1 MSNMDDLN
9 KFASI
14 YAQEAEELLCE
25 IEETVLVIEE
35 SPDDAEAV
43 NRLFR
48 AFHTIKGS
56 GAMFGF
62 NNVAEFTHHVE
73 TALDRVRAGA
83 LKISKELIDLILKS
97 KDHIHSII
105 AYSQTGRPADPEK
118 GDSIIKGLTRLLQ
131 GDKRPAADPPQKEI
145 PFEEEGAREKPETIY
160 RIRFT
165 PDREIFASGADPSL
179 LLEELNGLGECKI
192 IPMLKDIPTL
202 YELDPEKC
210 YLAWDIILTTCRD
223 TNAIKDIFIFVEDKC
238 RIIIDAICK
247 CDENCDAAATK
258 KLGEILVER
267 NDVSL
272 HELNEALRKQK
283 RIGELLVESRLVDK
297 QTVESALSEQQHIN
311 NIRERHHEEGRT
323 LSIRVSA
330 EKLDMLMDLVGELVT
345 TQARLSQFSMNQ
357 ENQELVSIA
366 EEVER
371 LTSELRDNAMSIRMM
386 PVGTTF
392 NNFKRLVR
400 DLSAELGKEIE
411 LKIEGAETELD
422 KTVIERLGDPLM
434 HLIRNSID
442 HGIETPEKRVEAGKP
457 GKGTILLK
465 AEHKGAY
472 VVITVKDDGEG
483 LKVEAIKEKAME
495 KGLISKDDD
504 ITEKEVFDL
513 IFAPGFSTAG
523 TVSNVSGRGVGMDVV
538 KKTVDA
544 LRGTITIKS
553 EKSSGSSI
561 MIKLPLT
568 LAIVEG
574 LLVKV
579 GDNQFVLPLSA
590 VEECVELS
598 RADTHK
604 NNGRNIANIRGEIVP
619 YIRLRSEFEIQG
631 EPPALEQI
639 VVTSLNGSRV
649 GFVVDKVIGEHQTV
663 IKNLGK
669 LFRDINGVSGASILG
684 DGRVALIIDVR
695 KLVEDVET
703 IDCKMHNYN

>member
-1 MSNMDDLN
+1 MDDQN

-14 YAQEAEELLCE
+14 YAQEAEELLRE
-25 IEETVLVIEE
+25 IEETVLLIEE
-35 SPDDAEAV
+35 TPDDAEAV
-43 NRLFR
+43 NSLFR

-62 NNVAEFTHHVE
+62 NDVAEFTHHVE

-83 LKISKELIDLILKS
+83 LPISKELIDLILKS

-105 AYSQTGRPADPEK
+105 SCKQTGGQADRET
-118 GDSIIKGLTRLLQ
+118 GDSIIPNLHKLLH
-131 GDKRPAADPPQKEI
+131 GVKIPANDPCP
-145 PFEEEGAREKPETIY
+145 EKMPLDFKNAGENPETTY

-165 PDREIFASGADPSL
+165 PDREIFASGTDPSL
-179 LLEELNGLGECKI
+179 LLEELNDLGECKI
-192 IPMLKDIPTL
+192 TPMLKDIPL
-202 YELDPEKC
+202 INELDAEKC
-210 YLAWDIILTTCRD
+210 YLAWDIILTTRRD
-223 TNAIKDIFIFVEDKC
+223 INAIKDVFIFVEDRC
-238 RIIIDAICK
+238 RIKIDAVYDGNENN
-247 CDENCDAAATK
+247 DEAEIK
-258 KLGEILVER
+258 KLGEILIDRKE
-267 NDVSL
+267 VSFK
-272 HELNEALRKQK
+272 EINEALQKQK
-283 RIGELLVESRLVDK
+283 RIGELLVESRLVDQ
-297 QTVESALSEQQHIN
+297 QTVDAALFEQQHIN
-311 NIRERHHEEGRT
+311 KVREKRLEDGRT
-323 LSIRVSA
+323 SSIRVSA
-330 EKLDMLMDLVGELVT
+330 EKLDLLMDLVGELVT

-483 LKVEAIKEKAME
+483 LNVDAIRAKAME

-504 ITEKEVFDL
+504 ISEREVFDL

-544 LRGTITIKS
+544 LRGTIAIKS
-553 EKSSGSSI
+553 EKSSGASI

-598 RADTHK
+598 RADNHK

-639 VVTSLNGSRV
+639 VVTSLNGNRV

-669 LFRDINGVSGASILG
+669 LFKDVNGVSGASILG
-684 DGRVALIIDVR
+684 DGRVALIIDIR
-695 KLVEDVET
+695 KLVEDRET